1 MADIDAIVIGAGVI
15 GLAVARELALAG
27 QSVIVLEAADAIG
40 TETSSRNSGV
50 IHAGIY
56 YPVGSLKAKYC
67 VEGKRRLYDYC
78 DQHGV
83 PYRRCEKLIVAT
95 DATELAALEKLCA
108 LGRANGVDDLV
119 MISAADALAMEPAL
133 ATVGAVL
140 SPSTGIID
148 GHAYMLALQGDAEAE
163 GATVAFLTPFEGAE
177 RSGDE
182 LVVSA
187 GGAEPMQLSTRALVN
202 AAGLRA
208 SHVAQGI
215 AALDAAHV
223 PQTRYAKGNYF
234 VLQGR
239 APFTRLIYPAP
250 HTHGLGVHLTLDMG
264 GQARFGPDVEWIE
277 RVDYSVDER
286 RCEGFVDAIRRYWP
300 GMPEGALAP
309 GYAGVRPKIGGPSD
323 PASDFRIDGPDE
335 HGVPGLVNLYG
346 IESPGLTSS
355 LAIAREVAARLGVE
369 GASG

>member
-1 MADIDAIVIGAGVI
+1 MADIDAIIIGAGVI

-27 QSVIVLEAADAIG
+27 QTVIVLEAADSIG

-56 YPVGSLKAKYC
+56 YPNGSLKAKYC

-78 DQHGV
+78 DEHGV
-83 PYRRCEKLIVAT
+83 PYRRCGKLIVAA

-108 LGRANGVDDLV
+108 LGRANGVDDLA

-148 GHAYMLALQGDAEAE
+148 GHAYMLALQGDAEAK

-177 RSGDE
+177 VSGDE
-182 LVVSA
+182 IVVSA
-187 GGAEPMQLSTRALVN
+187 GGAEPMQLSTRVLVN

-208 SHVAQGI
+208 SLVARGV
-215 AALDAAHV
+215 AGLDAAHV
-223 PQTRYAKGNYF
+223 PETRYAKGNYF

-309 GYAGVRPKIGGPSD
+309 GYAGVRPKISGPSD
-323 PASDFRIDGPDE
+323 PAGDFRIDGPDE

-355 LAIAREVAARLGVE
+355 LAIAREVAARLGVT